1 MSVFVVAQGRIE
13 DRDKIDEYVAKIMPT
28 MKGSGGRLLG
38 FDETPD
44 MIEGEVSHPRTVIA
58 EFPSKEAFQKWYDS
72 EAYQAILSL
81 RLEGA
86 PGTLILVDGIAPA
99 S

>member
-1 MSVFVVAQGRIE
+1 MSVFVVAQGLIE
-13 DRDKIDEYVAKIMPT
+13 DRDKINEYVAKIMPT

-58 EFPSKEAFQKWYDS
+58 EFPSKDVFQKWYDS
-72 EAYQAILSL
+72 PAYQAIIRL

-86 PGTLILVDGIAPA
+86 PGTMILVNGFPSAT
-99 S
+99 